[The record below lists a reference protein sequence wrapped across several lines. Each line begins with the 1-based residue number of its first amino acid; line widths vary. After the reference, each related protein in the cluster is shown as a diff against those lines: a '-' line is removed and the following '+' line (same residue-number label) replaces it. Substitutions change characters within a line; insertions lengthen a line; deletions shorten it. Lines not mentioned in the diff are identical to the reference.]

1 MHHKMIR
8 LDERSSVR
16 MSNLPNFLFNER
28 EGFCVS
34 KYSERELRK
43 IGREWTK
50 ELVAHAKRKREKK
63 S

>member
-1 MHHKMIR
+1 MIR

-16 MSNLPNFLFNER
+16 LPSLPNFLFNER

-34 KYSERELRK
+34 KYSERELK
-43 IGREWTK
+43 KVGKEWTK
-50 ELVAHAKRKREKK
+50 ELIEHAKRKREKK